1 VIFIV
6 SLPRSGSTLIEQILA
21 SHSEVEGAGELPDL
35 PLVLGEESR
44 RRGRAF
50 PLWAGEMEPADWE
63 RLGHRYLERTSHW
76 TRRRPVF
83 TDKLP
88 NNWHSIGAIRA
99 MLPGARVIG
108 VRRDPLETCFSC
120 YRQFLY
126 NNEYQRTFDDL
137 AAYWH
142 DFDRTLKLAL
152 AQHPT
157 HVFESVYEELVA
169 EPEAHIR
176 RLLTHCAL
184 PFEAAC
190 LEFHRTERDVRSPS
204 AMQVREPLRRDTA
217 RAGRYGAL
225 LDPLRAALA
234 RYNSA

>member
-1 VIFIV
+1 M
-6 SLPRSGSTLIEQILA
+6 R
-21 SHSEVEGAGELPDL
+21 
-35 PLVLGEESR
+35 
-44 RRGRAF
+44 
-50 PLWAGEMEPADWE
+50 
-63 RLGHRYLERTSHW
+63 
-76 TRRRPVF
+76 
-83 TDKLP
+83 
-88 NNWHSIGAIRA
+88 
-99 MLPGARVIG
+99 
-108 VRRDPLETCFSC
+108 ETCFSC

-152 AQHPT
+152 AQHHA
-157 HVFESVYEELVA
+157 HVFESVYEELLA

-176 RLLTHCAL
+176 RLLAHCAL

-217 RAGRYGAL
+217 RAARYGAL
-225 LDPLRAALA
+225 LDPLRA
-234 RYNSA
+234 